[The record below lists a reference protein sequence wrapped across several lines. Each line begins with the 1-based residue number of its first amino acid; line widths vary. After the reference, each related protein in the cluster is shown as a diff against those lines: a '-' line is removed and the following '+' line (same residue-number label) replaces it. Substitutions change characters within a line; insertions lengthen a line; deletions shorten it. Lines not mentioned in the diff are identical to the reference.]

1 MLYPQ
6 QLPYTTHALQI
17 CVCSDIN
24 RRAAGREVL
33 LTSATSIAA
42 IIGFESVTGIRF
54 AESADGEV
62 TDLIGAAVPPE
73 GP

>member
-6 QLPYTTHALQI
+6 QLPYTDTCFAHLL
-17 CVCSDIN
+17 CSDIN
-24 RRAAGREVL
+24 RSAAGREVL

-42 IIGFESVTGIRF
+42 IIGFESVTGIRS